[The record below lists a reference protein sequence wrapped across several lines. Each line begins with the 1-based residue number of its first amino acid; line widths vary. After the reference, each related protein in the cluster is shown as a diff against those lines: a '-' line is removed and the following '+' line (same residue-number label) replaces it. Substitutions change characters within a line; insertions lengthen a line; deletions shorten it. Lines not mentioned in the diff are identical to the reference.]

1 RLFNFDTSPGNPT
14 KYADLV
20 RYPGLGTPSPS
31 YSPTPFGDPT
41 SYQPVKPTPLV
52 VTETEPIEI
61 VQSPDNEL
69 RSQDSLIGLVNT
81 AGAGD
86 EVMVE
91 QQYERKYWHT
101 STAFGPNPRLEAYI
115 AAAQR

>member
-1 RLFNFDTSPGNPT
+1 MLPDNKANGTKGNRGAFVITNAPNVVAYAKRLSIFDTSPGNRS

-20 RYPGLGTPSPS
+20 RYPGLGTPSPG

-41 SYQPVKPTPLV
+41 SYQPVKLTPLV

-61 VQSPDNEL
+61 VQAPDNAL
-69 RSQDSLIGLVNT
+69 RDQGSLIGLVNT

-86 EVMVE
+86 EVM
-91 QQYERKYWHT
+91 
-101 STAFGPNPRLEAYI
+101 
-115 AAAQR
+115 